1 MRNITNI
8 PHTKSAE
15 KSGGITLTDIT
26 VTPKAV
32 RDKLGKLRPDKA
44 QRPD

>member
-1 MRNITNI
+1 ML
-8 PHTKSAE
+8 HKELSE